1 MSTQEV
7 ATMTTKDVA
16 NRFSE
21 LAQKGA
27 FDKIQDE
34 LFSEDAVSIEP
45 DSVAAMGSPVV
56 VKGLAGIK
64 EKAKKFNEMVEEI
77 HGGWTSQPVVG
88 GDYFSVA
95 MGMDVTMKGMG
106 RMNMDEVCV
115 YRVQDGMI
123 VSEQFFFTPGKM

>member
-64 EKAKKFNEMVEEI
+64 EKAKKFNEM
-77 HGGWTSQPVVG
+77 
-88 GDYFSVA
+88 
-95 MGMDVTMKGMG
+95 
-106 RMNMDEVCV
+106 
-115 YRVQDGMI
+115 
-123 VSEQFFFTPGKM
+123 